1 MRIRAGLAL
10 LAAGFFSLAG
20 TALPAGASAPAP
32 QSATSVQA
40 ATPPSAVQAASQ
52 ASAVQ
57 AASPPSA
64 GQVAAPHA
72 GVQAASPPSAAQVA
86 APRTGVQGPAADPS
100 PGVKKFF
107 TMRDERITESS
118 GLAKGHKYELWWTVN
133 DSGDRARVFGV
144 DNTGKVRMVLG
155 FKADVQDVEAVAVDG
170 DGTIYIADIGDAK
183 ANRDQIEIYTI
194 PEPAELADNTNV
206 TYHRYDF
213 TYPDGAHDAET
224 LLVEPGTNQLFIV
237 TKSTKGAGA
246 IYAAPPS
253 PSRQGTNELT
263 KLAPAPAGTFTD
275 GTFLPDGQRVV
286 LRTYTGISTI
296 AWGET
301 PTLVASATVSA
312 SQGESVAVGP
322 DDQTVLAGT
331 EGADSPVYQ
340 VPVPAKKAGAT
351 PPAASAT
358 PNPATGSESGNEPA
372 KSNNLRWILIGAA
385 AFALLITIITF
396 PPGRRE
402 RLDRMAENARLTGQS
417 PPTPHRRTHT

>member
-20 TALPAGASAPAP
+20 TALPAGASALPP
-32 QSATSVQA
+32 ESATTAQGG
-40 ATPPSAVQAASQ
+40 
-52 ASAVQ
+52 
-57 AASPPSA
+57 SPP
-64 GQVAAPHA
+64 A
-72 GVQAASPPSAAQVA
+72 GVQA
-86 APRTGVQGPAADPS
+86 PAADPS
-100 PGVKKFF
+100 PGVKKLF
-107 TMRDERITESS
+107 TIRDDRIEESS
-118 GLAKGHKYELWWTVN
+118 GLAKSQRYDLWWTVN

-144 DNTGKVRMVLG
+144 DITGKVRMVLG

-170 DGTIYIADIGDAK
+170 DGTIYIADIGDAQ

-194 PEPAELADNTNV
+194 PEPAELADNPSV

-237 TKSTKGAGA
+237 TKSTKGAGS
-246 IYAAPPS
+246 IYAAPPA

-263 KLAPAPAGTFTD
+263 KLAPAPKGTFTD

-301 PTLVASATVSA
+301 PALVASATVSA

-322 DDQTVLAGT
+322 DGQTVLAGT
-331 EGADSPVYQ
+331 EGVDSPVYQ
-340 VPVPAKKAGAT
+340 VPIPAKAAAT

-358 PNPATGSESGNEPA
+358 PKPATGSESSSEAG
-372 KSNNLRWILIGAA
+372 KSSNLRWILIGAA
-385 AFALLITIITF
+385 AFALLITIVTF

-417 PPTPHRRTHT
+417 PTTPRRRTHH